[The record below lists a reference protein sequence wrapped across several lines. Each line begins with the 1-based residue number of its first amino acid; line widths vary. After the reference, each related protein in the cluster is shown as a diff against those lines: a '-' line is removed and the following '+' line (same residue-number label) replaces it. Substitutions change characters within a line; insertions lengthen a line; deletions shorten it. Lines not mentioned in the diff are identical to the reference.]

1 MMMYNADF
9 LIAAVVIL
17 LLVLRNFLDQKRAED
32 LNSRVFLFFAVIGI
46 LDVIAELVSN
56 YYITS
61 GDGDFGLAAV
71 VTTTIFYLFQALL
84 PYALL
89 CYIMTLH
96 DNKLISVKKMLLAGL
111 ATILLASIVLT
122 NPFTEK
128 LFYFD
133 VSAGY
138 VEGPW
143 YRLMYYSAL
152 FHLAVI
158 LILVISWRKE
168 FGPRKTKVILDI
180 LILCGCG
187 VVIQLLHYPLLMTG
201 FGMSL
206 GILALFLTINNP
218 NANRDSLTG
227 VYNHLYLTRRS
238 DELIAAGKSFHI
250 ITIYLYQLKHIN
262 KVAGVEGGDYI
273 LQLTA
278 KKLEELCGSRVF
290 RITGKRFL
298 VLTMSL
304 QEYEYYITQ
313 IKKMFETDM
322 QLDADSSKPATPV
335 ILSGIVHGQKLGTSG
350 LMLEYAEYLES
361 LSMQNGV
368 IEVIQDD
375 QQTMD
380 GFLYNKK
387 VEQYLHTAIAQDLFE
402 VYYQPVYSTEK
413 NDFVTL
419 EALSRLHHPE
429 LGWIAPDVFIQ
440 IAEKNHMI
448 EQITDLQFKRVCM
461 FINEHRDLMKKLF
474 NIKVNLSS
482 LDLMRSDCSSHFI
495 RMMDDMDIHHDWI
508 QFEITETV
516 ATEYN
521 AGLGMVIDGF
531 MAAGVRLCLDDFG
544 SGYANLNTVMRLPFS
559 AIKIDRTLLF
569 DICNDKKRA
578 MFYQSIVETFHRMG
592 YSIVSEGV
600 ETEEEMSLLSS
611 WGVDMIQGYYFS
623 RPLPVEEL
631 LKLLSM

>member
-1 MMMYNADF
+1 MMYNADF

-84 PYALL
+84 PYTLL

-111 ATILLASIVLT
+111 ATILLVSIVLT

-158 LILVISWRKE
+158 LILVIFWRKE
-168 FGPRKTKVILDI
+168 FGSQKMKVILDI

-187 VVIQLLHYPLLMTG
+187 VMVQLLYYPLLMTG

-304 QEYEYYITQ
+304 QEYEYYLTQ

-335 ILSGIVHGQKLGTSG
+335 ILSGIVYGQKLGTSG

-361 LSMQNGV
+361 LSMQNGM

-419 EALSRLHHPE
+419 EALSRPHHPE

-448 EQITDLQFKRVCM
+448 EQITDLQFKRICM

-569 DICNDKKRA
+569 DICSDKKRA

-600 ETEEEMSLLSS
+600 ETEEELSLLSS
-611 WGVDMIQGYYFS
+611 WGADMIQGYYFS
-623 RPLPVEEL
+623 RPLPVDEL
-631 LKLLSM
+631 LKLLNM